1 MPNSVDMAPDR
12 HVIVFEAANADL
24 KEVYVAWT
32 SRPIFQA
39 MAELDA
45 RRPSVITHW
54 HPQHQNIAFRSLEF
68 NLPEDE
74 AQAFITR
81 LVAKHLS
88 DGRDRSHFNNEISG
102 PTPPLANTGTASMT
116 RGRRNRVR

>member
-1 MPNSVDMAPDR
+1 MAPDR
-12 HVIVFEAANADL
+12 HVIVFEAANDDL

-39 MAELDA
+39 KAELDA
-45 RRPSVITHW
+45 RPPSVITHW

-68 NLPEDE
+68 NLPEVE

-88 DGRDRSHFNNEISG
+88 DGRKYVTDSISTTRSAGQHRRW
-102 PTPPLANTGTASMT
+102 PTLE
-116 RGRRNRVR
+116 RRA